1 MHLSKESLDVLQ
13 TVHEGTGTIRIS
25 KLQILTTHFE
35 ELRMQEDDNIAA
47 ISSKLRDIADKA
59 LIGQKVLR
67 RETCAENS
75 INEEV
80 KDVTKMTLH
89 DLL

>member
-13 TVHEGTGTIRIS
+13 TVHEDTGTITIS
-25 KLQILTTHFE
+25 KLQILTTQFE

-75 INEEV
+75 IIEEV
-80 KDVTKMTLH
+80 KDVMKMTLH